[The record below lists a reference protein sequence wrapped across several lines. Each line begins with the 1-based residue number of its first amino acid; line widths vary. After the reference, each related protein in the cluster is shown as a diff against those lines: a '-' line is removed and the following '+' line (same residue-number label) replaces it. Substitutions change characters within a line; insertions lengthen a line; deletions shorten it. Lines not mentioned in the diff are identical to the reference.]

1 MSAEVK
7 ERLKTT
13 SEVCQKCYE
22 AWDGNDKDVK
32 AREALQEAIHELRKV
47 ASRLEIELAIS
58 ERDQM
63 TQKPIPIP
71 PHRDSRG
78 GKNRGSGGNKGGGNH
93 DDQNDNDTTVEAKG
107 LKLLVNNED
116 IEKIKGTE
124 IDYIVT
130 EMGEGFRVNNPNPA
144 PEGKKGECGCGSE
157 SSCC

>member
-1 MSAEVK
+1 MISVTEMAAEK
-7 ERLKTT
+7 INKALTEQEMIGKSLRLG
-13 SEVCQKCYE
+13 VF
-22 AWDGNDKDVK
+22 
-32 AREALQEAIHELRKV
+32 
-47 ASRLEIELAIS
+47 
-58 ERDQM
+58 
-63 TQKPIPIP
+63 P
-71 PHRDSRG
+71 G
-78 GKNRGSGGNKGGGNH
+78 GCSGGYQYALGF
-93 DDQNDNDTTVEAKG
+93 DYQNDNDTTVEANG